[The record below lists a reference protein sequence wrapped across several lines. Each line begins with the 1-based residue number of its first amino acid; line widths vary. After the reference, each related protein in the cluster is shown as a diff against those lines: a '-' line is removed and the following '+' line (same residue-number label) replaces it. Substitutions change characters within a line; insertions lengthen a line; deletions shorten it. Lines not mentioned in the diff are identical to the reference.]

1 VLILDFCLGFELFLL
16 FSWFYRFSCLLLAF
30 AVFLLLDDIL
40 NLFIGFWSSN
50 CDSWGHGFRLCA
62 FFDNGLINGEIEKP
76 SDQFF
81 GLIVM
86 SH

>member
-1 VLILDFCLGFELFLL
+1 MQPTPVK
-16 FSWFYRFSCLLLAF
+16 YY
-30 AVFLLLDDIL
+30 VFHFKV
-40 NLFIGFWSSN
+40 NKV
-50 CDSWGHGFRLCA
+50 
-62 FFDNGLINGEIEKP
+62 EKP